1 MGKSIGKGDEKTG
14 TDDVETVPT
23 DDEKQLFKDILGS
36 SEAHRTTL
44 FPLSHIQHTTTNFVR

>member
-23 DDEKQLFKDILGS
+23 DDEKQLFKDIIGS
-36 SEAHRTTL
+36 SEAHRTPL
-44 FPLSHIQHTTTNFVR
+44 FPLSHIQLQIL